1 MVSFW
6 KILNPGLFYA
16 RVLCS
21 TPLAEYQNLLALRYF
36 ATAPNTVDFGL
47 GSIRLS

>member
-36 ATAPNTVDFGL
+36 ATVPKYTT
-47 GSIRLS
+47 LSLLTSDI

>member
-21 TPLAEYQNLLALRYF
+21 TPLAEYQNLLAFTSVR
-36 ATAPNTVDFGL
+36 
-47 GSIRLS
+47 